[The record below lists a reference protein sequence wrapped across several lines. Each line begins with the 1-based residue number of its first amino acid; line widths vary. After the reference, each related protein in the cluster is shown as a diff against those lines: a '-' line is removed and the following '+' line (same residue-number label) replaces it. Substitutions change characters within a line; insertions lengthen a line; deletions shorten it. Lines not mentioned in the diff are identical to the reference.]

1 MSAFRRV
8 GVSAFWPV
16 GVWACEDLKRAL
28 AFDTDALEGK
38 EMQTVLVEF
47 LVNCI
52 CSGQE
57 FCWTLEG

>member
-1 MSAFRRV
+1 VSVSWRV
-8 GVSAFWPV
+8 GVSACGPAGVSV
-16 GVWACEDLKRAL
+16 GWDLKRAL
-28 AFDTDALEGK
+28 AFDTDALGGK

-47 LVNCI
+47 LMNCI